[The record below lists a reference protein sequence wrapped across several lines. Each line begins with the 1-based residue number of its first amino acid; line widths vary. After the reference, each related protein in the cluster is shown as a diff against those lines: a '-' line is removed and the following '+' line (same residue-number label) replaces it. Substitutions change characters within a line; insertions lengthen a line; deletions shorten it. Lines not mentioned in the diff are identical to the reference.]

1 MAWPDDPEV
10 AVAEAILQVHRA
22 GLSLAPWTSLGLLAA
37 YPAVL
42 VALSALLL
50 RQRGA

>member
-10 AVAEAILQVHRA
+10 TVAQAILQVHRA
-22 GLSLAPWTSLGLLAA
+22 GLSLAPRTSLRLLAA